1 MRWPTVAR
9 VTGIDL
15 SPRLIAMAQE
25 QDPDGRIDY
34 RAGGL
39 SELHPNLNGA
49 FDLVGS
55 CLVLND
61 VERYREFA
69 TTLAALLKPGGRL
82 ALAFNNPYSSVVRE
96 HISDYF
102 DEESMGVY
110 LGMWEQGI
118 RARYHHRTLEHY
130 LAALLDAGL
139 TLKKLVDVPDAAR
152 ADWGTLPPGSRFPRF
167 MILAFTRP

>member
-1 MRWPTVAR
+1 M
-9 VTGIDL
+9 TGIDL

-34 RAGGL
+34 RAGDL
-39 SELHPNLNGA
+39 SERHSNLNGA

-55 CLVLND
+55 YLVLND
-61 VERYREFA
+61 V
-69 TTLAALLKPGGRL
+69 
-82 ALAFNNPYSSVVRE
+82 
-96 HISDYF
+96 
-102 DEESMGVY
+102 
-110 LGMWEQGI
+110 
-118 RARYHHRTLEHY
+118 EHY

-139 TLKKLVDVPDAAR
+139 TLKKLVDVLDAAR